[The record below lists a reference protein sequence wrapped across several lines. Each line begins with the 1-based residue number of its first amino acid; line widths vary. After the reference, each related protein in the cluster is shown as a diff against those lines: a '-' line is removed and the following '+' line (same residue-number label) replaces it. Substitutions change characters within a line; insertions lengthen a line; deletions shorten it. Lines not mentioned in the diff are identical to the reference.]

1 MRRLLGAE
9 KLRSSTLLRKLEV
22 KKKMK
27 QKLILEYKVD
37 LTRIEGSGDFIC
49 PTCGVNIS
57 PDDQTEDTYSIKG
70 MKTRR
75 DILEELVI
83 QCHRCKTLIRLTG
96 FKLLDSLESGT

>member
-1 MRRLLGAE
+1 M
-9 KLRSSTLLRKLEV
+9 LEV
-22 KKKMK
+22 KKEMK
-27 QKLILEYKVD
+27 PKLILEYKVD
-37 LTRIEGSGDFIC
+37 LARIEGSGDFPC
-49 PTCGVNIS
+49 PICGVNMS

-96 FKLLDSLESGT
+96 FKLLDSLESGS

>member
-1 MRRLLGAE
+1 VRRLLGAE
-9 KLRSSTLLRKLEV
+9 KLQSSTLLRKLEV

-27 QKLILEYKVD
+27 PKLILEYKVD
-37 LTRIEGSGDFIC
+37 LTRIEGSGDFPC
-49 PTCGVNIS
+49 PTCGVNMS

-83 QCHRCKTLIRLTG
+83 QCHRCITLIRLTG
-96 FKLLDSLESGT
+96 FKLLDSL

>member
-9 KLRSSTLLRKLEV
+9 KLQSNTLLRKLEV

-27 QKLILEYKVD
+27 PKLILEYKVD
-37 LTRIEGSGDFIC
+37 LTRIEGSGDFPC
-49 PTCGVNIS
+49 PTCGVNMS

-70 MKTRR
+70 MKTGR

-96 FKLLDSLESGT
+96 FKLLDSLESVS

>member
-1 MRRLLGAE
+1 
-9 KLRSSTLLRKLEV
+9 
-22 KKKMK
+22 MK
-27 QKLILEYKVD
+27 PKLILEDKVD
-37 LTRIEGSGDFIC
+37 LARIEGSGDFPC
-49 PTCGVNIS
+49 PICGVNMS

-96 FKLLDSLESGT
+96 FKLLDSLESGS